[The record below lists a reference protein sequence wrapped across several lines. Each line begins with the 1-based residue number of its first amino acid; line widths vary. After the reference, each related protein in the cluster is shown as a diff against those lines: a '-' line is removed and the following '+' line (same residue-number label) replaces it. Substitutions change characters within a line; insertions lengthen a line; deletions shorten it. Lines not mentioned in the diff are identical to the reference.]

1 MKEIFANK
9 YVKIGLLV
17 AVAIVVIVII
27 SQIVKLLKKQ
37 DSLTRAA
44 RRDIDKNKLSYAD
57 IEYKIMAENL
67 FEAMNGFGTD
77 EDYIYTTLSKLKS
90 EADWYKLIDVYG
102 VREHSDSAY
111 GGFWCFKGNLIE
123 SLNNEL
129 SSSEKARVSSIL
141 ASIGV
146 VF

>member
-17 AVAIVVIVII
+17 TVAIVVIVII

-37 DSLTRAA
+37 DSLTRGA
-44 RRDIDKNKLSYAD
+44 RRDTDKSQLSYSD
-57 IEYKIMAENL
+57 TEYKIMAENL
-67 FEAMNGFGTD
+67 FEAMNGYGTD
-77 EDYIYTTLSKLKS
+77 ENSIYTTLSKLKS
-90 EADWYKLIDVYG
+90 AADWYRLIDVYG
-102 VREHSDSAY
+102 VREHSNSAY
-111 GGFWCFKGNLIE
+111 AGFWSFTGNLIE

>member
-17 AVAIVVIVII
+17 TVAIVVIVII

-37 DSLTRAA
+37 DSLTRGA
-44 RRDIDKNKLSYAD
+44 RRDTDKSQLNYTD
-57 IEYKIMAENL
+57 TEYKIMAENL
-67 FEAMNGFGTD
+67 FEAMNGIGTD
-77 EDYIYTTLSKLKS
+77 ENSIYTTLSKLKS
-90 EADWYKLIDVYG
+90 AADWYRLIDVYG
-102 VREHSDSAY
+102 VREHSNSAY
-111 GGFWCFKGNLIE
+111 GGFWRFKGNLIE

>member
-17 AVAIVVIVII
+17 AIVIVVIVII

-37 DSLTRAA
+37 DSLTRGA
-44 RRDIDKNKLSYAD
+44 RRDTDKDKLSYTD
-57 IEYKIMAENL
+57 TEYKIMAENL
-67 FEAMNGFGTD
+67 FEAMNGIGTD
-77 EDYIYTTLSKLKS
+77 EDSIYTTLSKLKS
-90 EADWYKLIDVYG
+90 QADWFKLIDVYG
-102 VREHSDSAY
+102 VREHSQSSY
-111 GGFWCFKGNLIE
+111 MGFWSFTGNLIE

>member
-37 DSLTRAA
+37 DSLTRGA
-44 RRDIDKNKLSYAD
+44 RRDTNKGRLNYTD
-57 IEYKIMAENL
+57 TEYKTMAENL
-67 FEAMNGFGTD
+67 YEAMNGMGTD
-77 EDYIYTTLSKLKS
+77 VNSIYTTLSKLQS
-90 EADWYKLIDVYG
+90 EADWYRLVDVYG
-102 VREHSDSAY
+102 VREHANSAY
-111 GGFWCFKGNLIE
+111 VGFWSFKGNLIE

-129 SSSEKARVSSIL
+129 TSSQKARVSSIL

>member
-27 SQIVKLLKKQ
+27 TQIVKLLKKQ
-37 DSLTRAA
+37 DSLTRGA
-44 RRDIDKNKLSYAD
+44 RRDTDRGKLNYAD
-57 IEYKIMAENL
+57 TDYRTMAENL
-67 FEAMNGFGTD
+67 FEAMNGAGTD
-77 EDYIYTTLSKLKS
+77 EDSIYTTLSKLKS
-90 EADWYKLIDVYG
+90 EADWYRLVDVYG
-102 VREHSDSAY
+102 VRELSNSAY
-111 GGFWCFKGNLIE
+111 MGFWSFKGNLIE
-123 SLNNEL
+123 SLNKEL

>member
-17 AVAIVVIVII
+17 AIVIVVIVII

-37 DSLTRAA
+37 DSLTRGA
-44 RRDIDKNKLSYAD
+44 RREIDKSKLNFTET
-57 IEYKIMAENL
+57 EYKTMAENL
-67 FEAMNGFGTD
+67 FEAMTGIGTD
-77 EDYIYTTLSKLKS
+77 VDSIYTTLSRLKS
-90 EADWYKLIDVYG
+90 QADWFKLIDVYG
-102 VREHSDSAY
+102 VREHSQSSY
-111 GGFWCFKGNLIE
+111 MGFWSFTGNLVE

-129 SSSEKARVSSIL
+129 KSSEKARVSNIL